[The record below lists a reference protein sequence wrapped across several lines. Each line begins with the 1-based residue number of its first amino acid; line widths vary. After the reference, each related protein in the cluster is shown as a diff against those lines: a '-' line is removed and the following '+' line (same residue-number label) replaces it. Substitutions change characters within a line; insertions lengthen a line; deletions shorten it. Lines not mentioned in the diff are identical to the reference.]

1 MGGCFS
7 RIISTLFALVVVVA
21 VLLAATYYFLMPRLD
36 TMLEDAVRREFILP
50 PSSTVLIKRGSLF
63 DTLEG
68 QVRSFYVNSDEAKI
82 DDVLVND
89 LRLTAKGIA
98 FDLGKTILTGTAEL
112 KDMAFGEL
120 SLKISEASIEQRWA
134 AELERKGLSKVDVTL
149 KNNRVGISGLVDL
162 KVTQLRVGAKGEL
175 VVDGTDKIKFKPTEL
190 DLGGAN
196 IEVGGIRAAVNSLTP
211 VVDLGQFKMT
221 ILVDKLEAKDGYL
234 LVSARSS
241 DLNERMNESAE
252 ARSDEK
258 ARLAHEREVLE
269 KQLADVKKQQEE
281 ADKAGQQQQ
290 GQDKG
295 QPGK

>member
-1 MGGCFS
+1 MGGCTS

-36 TMLEDAVRREFILP
+36 TMIEDAVRREFILP
-50 PSSTVLIKRGSLF
+50 PSSTVDIERGSLF

-68 QVRSFYVNSDEAKI
+68 QVRRFYVNSAEAKI
-82 DDVLVND
+82 DGVLVND
-89 LRLTAKGIA
+89 LRFVAKGIA
-98 FDLGKTILTGTAEL
+98 FDLGKTILTGKADL
-112 KDMAFGEL
+112 KDVAFGEL
-120 SLKISEASIEQRWA
+120 ELKISEASIEERWA
-134 AELERKGLSKVDVTL
+134 AELERKGLSKVEVTL
-149 KNNRVGISGLVDL
+149 QNNRVGISGLVDL
-162 KVTQLRVGAKGEL
+162 KLAKLRVAAKGKL
-175 VVDGTDKIKFKPTEL
+175 VVDGTDKIKFKPAEL
-190 DLGGAN
+190 DLGGTN

-281 ADKAGQQQQ
+281 ADKAGQQQ